1 MQEHEM
7 DTSTESSGAKTLDL
21 VELGQRLQ
29 QARLALPLALDEVAQ
44 KLHLP
49 LATVADLESG
59 RSERIGTPVY
69 LKGFLRSYLKLLAL
83 PEDWA
88 ELALAGS
95 RSSAIPPILPAAGA
109 VARRVPW
116 IERYKWA
123 ASYVVGTALA
133 LTAVHWLVSNT
144 PQLGFPDSQRSA
156 PLALDDAPPP
166 PPDVESADTAAPAS
180 APVTPLLP
188 ATAATPSAD
197 EAPVMASL
205 NPFRVVAEER
215 ALASSDASSLTLTF
229 DQASWVDV
237 RDQSGRKL
245 AYQTV
250 SAGEKRTFSADAPL
264 SVLIGNA
271 RGVRAEIA
279 GTPVDLDTFV
289 RGNVARFA
297 VAEGDQG
304 WRAVTAARD
313 ASDRDGG

>member
-1 MQEHEM
+1 M
-7 DTSTESSGAKTLDL
+7 DTSTESSGAQALDL

-83 PEDWA
+83 PEEWA
-88 ELALAGS
+88 EMALAGS
-95 RSSAIPPILPAAGA
+95 RSSAMPPILPAAGA

-116 IERYKWA
+116 IDRYKWA

-156 PLALDDAPPP
+156 PLALDDAAPP
-166 PPDVESADTAAPAS
+166 PPDVESDVDTAPAS

-188 ATAATPSAD
+188 ATAATPSGD

-215 ALASSDASSLTLTF
+215 SQASSDSSSLTLTF

>member
-1 MQEHEM
+1 M
-7 DTSTESSGAKTLDL
+7 DTSTENSSARTLDL

-29 QARLALPLALDEVAQ
+29 QARMAVPLALDEVAH

-49 LATVADLESG
+49 SATVADLESG
-59 RSERIGTPVY
+59 RSDRIGTPVY

-83 PEDWA
+83 PEEWA

-95 RSSAIPPILPAAGA
+95 SSTAIPPILPAAGA

-144 PQLGFPDSQRSA
+144 PQLGFPDAQRSV
-156 PLALDDAPPP
+156 PLALEDM
-166 PPDVESADTAAPAS
+166 ESSSSADVDTDT
-180 APVTPLLP
+180 APVPAATPLAPLLP
-188 ATAATPSAD
+188 STEPATNAD
-197 EAPVMASL
+197 QPPVMASL
-205 NPFRVVAEER
+205 NPFRVVTDDREQAVSSP
-215 ALASSDASSLTLTF
+215 ALLTLTF

-237 RDQSGRKL
+237 RDQSGSKL

-250 SAGEKRTFSADAPL
+250 SAGEKRTFSAGAPL

-271 RGVRAEIA
+271 RGVRADIA

-289 RGNVARFA
+289 RGNIARFA
-297 VAEGDQG
+297 VAEGEQG
-304 WRAVTAARD
+304 WKAVTANRD

>member
-1 MQEHEM
+1 M
-7 DTSTESSGAKTLDL
+7 DASTENSSARTLDL

-29 QARLALPLALDEVAQ
+29 QARMALPLALDEVAH

-49 LATVADLESG
+49 SATVADLESG
-59 RSERIGTPVY
+59 RSDRIGTPVY
-69 LKGFLRSYLKLLAL
+69 LKGFLRSYLKLVAL
-83 PEDWA
+83 PEEWA

-95 RSSAIPPILPAAGA
+95 SSTAIPPILPAAGA

-144 PQLGFPDSQRSA
+144 PQLGFPDAQRSA
-156 PLALDDAPPP
+156 PLALED
-166 PPDVESADTAAPAS
+166 
-180 APVTPLLP
+180 
-188 ATAATPSAD
+188 AATPSTGVDAD
-197 EAPVMASL
+197 AAAEPASVALPPLLPSTAAAASVEEPPVMASL
-205 NPFRVVAEER
+205 NPFRVVTEDREQAV
-215 ALASSDASSLTLTF
+215 AADPLLTLTF

-237 RDQSGRKL
+237 RDQSGSKL

-250 SAGEKRTFSADAPL
+250 PAGEKRTFSAGAQL

-271 RGVRAEIA
+271 RGVRADIA
-279 GTPVDLDTFV
+279 GTAVDLDTFV
-289 RGNVARFA
+289 RGNIARFA
-297 VAEGDQG
+297 VAEGEQG
-304 WRAVTAARD
+304 WKAVSADRD

>member
-1 MQEHEM
+1 MNASMAPSE
-7 DTSTESSGAKTLDL
+7 AALDL
-21 VELGQRLQ
+21 AQLGLRLQ
-29 QARLALPLALDEVAQ
+29 QGRVAAGWSLDDVAM

-49 LATVADLESG
+49 LATVTDLEAG

-88 ELALAGS
+88 DAALRAA
-95 RSSAIPPILPAAGA
+95 RAEQAPPIMPAAGA

-144 PQLGFPDSQRSA
+144 PQLGFPDAARPASVAVQ
-156 PLALDDAPPP
+156 LPPP
-166 PPDVESADTAAPAS
+166 APELTVAEPPQPVPVDTRPPA
-180 APVTPLLP
+180 
-188 ATAATPSAD
+188 AATAD

-205 NPFRVVAEER
+205 NPFRVPGDETEATAPES
-215 ALASSDASSLTLTF
+215 LLTLSF
-229 DQASWVDV
+229 DQASWVEV
-237 RDQSGRKL
+237 RDQNGEKL
-245 AYQTV
+245 AFQTIA
-250 SAGEKRTFSADAPL
+250 AGEKRTFSVGAPF

-271 RGVRAEIA
+271 RGVRALVHGSEL
-279 GTPVDLDTFV
+279 DLAPYV

-297 VAEGDQG
+297 LATDGLPSAPAAAE
-304 WRAVTAARD
+304 RASSSRN
-313 ASDRDGG
+313 DG